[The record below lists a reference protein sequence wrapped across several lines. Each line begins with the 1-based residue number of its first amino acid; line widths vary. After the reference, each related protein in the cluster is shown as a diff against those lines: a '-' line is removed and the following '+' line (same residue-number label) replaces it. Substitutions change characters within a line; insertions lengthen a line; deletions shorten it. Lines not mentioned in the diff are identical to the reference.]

1 MSSSREL
8 DTMAK
13 MDWRRAARRLPSQSI
28 DDDQHDA
35 VEKLWP
41 AALRTINDGKMAIP
55 LGDGNMAALTSAS
68 SPARLPLCAY
78 GFPRSILQRS
88 ARCRRLPSQS
98 IDDDQHDA
106 AAKWLR
112 E

>member
-35 VEKLWP
+35 
-41 AALRTINDGKMAIP
+41 
-55 LGDGNMAALTSAS
+55 
-68 SPARLPLCAY
+68 
-78 GFPRSILQRS
+78 
-88 ARCRRLPSQS
+88 
-98 IDDDQHDA
+98 

-112 E
+112 EHERQVGSGIEWSAWRRFKRVDGSQDAASVTCWPGINGRVAAWPTVKRAAR